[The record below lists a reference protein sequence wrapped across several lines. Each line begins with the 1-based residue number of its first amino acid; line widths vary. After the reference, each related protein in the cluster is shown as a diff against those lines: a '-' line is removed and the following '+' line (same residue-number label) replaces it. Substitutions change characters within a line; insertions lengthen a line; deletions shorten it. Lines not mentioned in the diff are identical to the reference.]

1 MPYEIVFTRAVRRQ
15 IADLPGYVK
24 AIAKKRI
31 AGLSDEPRP
40 PRSKEL
46 EGHPD
51 YYRLWLGPH
60 FRLVWYV
67 REEEQVV
74 EIEYVGP
81 KPPDLYD
88 RLGLAKPK
96 SSDRNNH

>member
-1 MPYEIVFTRAVRRQ
+1 MPYEIVFTRTVRRQ
-15 IADLPGYVK
+15 IADLPGYIK
-24 AIAKKRI
+24 AIAKKCI
-31 AGLSDEPRP
+31 AGLSDEPYP
-40 PRSKEL
+40 SRSKEL

-60 FRLVWYV
+60 FRLVWHV
-67 REEEQVV
+67 HEEERVV

-88 RLGLAKPK
+88 RLGLARPK
-96 SSDRNNH
+96 SPDRDDH